1 VKIALLAFSAL
12 IGGLAIHSDAFAQR
26 EMMGAF
32 YQMQMAPA
40 VCGWKDAPNAA
51 KLDATITGQEQAL
64 RITAAEKATMR
75 AAAEAD
81 IRADATNCAAD
92 GVLRMM
98 FNEAVK

>member
-1 VKIALLAFSAL
+1 MKTVLLALTA
-12 IGGLAIHSDAFAQR
+12 AIVCLVTPSEAFAQR
-26 EMMGAF
+26 ELMGAF
-32 YQMQMAPA
+32 YQMQMAPT
-40 VCGWKDAPNAA
+40 VCGWKDAPSAA
-51 KLDATITGQEQAL
+51 KIDATIVAQEQAL
-64 RITAAEKATMR
+64 RITAGEKATMR